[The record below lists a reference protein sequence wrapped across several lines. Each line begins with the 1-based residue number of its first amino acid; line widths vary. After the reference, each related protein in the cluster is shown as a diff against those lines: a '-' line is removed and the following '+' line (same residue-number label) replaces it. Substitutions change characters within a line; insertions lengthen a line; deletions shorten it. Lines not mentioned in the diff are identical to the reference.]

1 MEALIQL
8 KPPPQQ
14 VSRSRSRSCPG
25 LQGARRHADGCPS
38 PWLHSR
44 LTWLG
49 GEGYREAMDKP
60 SSPEVPP
67 GGPYP
72 GEQQTRLSGAWTALV
87 VGVVALLV
95 ILVFILQNLQSV
107 ELYFLTF
114 HGHLP
119 LAIALL
125 FAVILGAVI
134 VLAFG
139 GGRILQLRLV
149 ARRARHSSADASPPD
164 PMSGRQP

>member
-1 MEALIQL
+1 
-8 KPPPQQ
+8 
-14 VSRSRSRSCPG
+14 
-25 LQGARRHADGCPS
+25 
-38 PWLHSR
+38 
-44 LTWLG
+44 
-49 GEGYREAMDKP
+49 MDRP
-60 SSPEVPP
+60 SSPEAPP

-95 ILVFILQNLQSV
+95 ILVFVLQNLQSV
-107 ELYFLTF
+107 EVRFLTF
-114 HGHLP
+114 HDRLP

-125 FAVILGAVI
+125 FAVILGAII

-149 ARRARHSSADASPPD
+149 ARRARQQRAEASPPD
-164 PMSGRQP
+164 